1 MKKLFEQ
8 INQQLNQNQDV
19 VLVTIIADSGS
30 TPRGAGARMW
40 VSSSGQ
46 GGTIG
51 GGNVEYQA
59 YLRAQKALTEK
70 RSQIHGYNLGTDD
83 VAGMGMVCGGNV
95 VVYFQYLS
103 CQDQSTR
110 ELIDRCIELIDH
122 DKDAWL
128 IMDITNEAVWEM
140 GVYTVARG
148 LWGIRIDDVEP
159 LLKNHPDKVRIG
171 DQVYYSEPLVRVGT
185 VYVFGGGH
193 VGQELVSLLC
203 HLNFKCVILDD
214 REMFVSKELFPDAAE
229 RILCD
234 FKEIDRYI
242 NVTRRDYVVIMT
254 RGHQHDY
261 EVQTQLLRKE
271 PFYLG
276 VMGSR
281 SKIQYVTNRLLNDG
295 YTRNQIETSHMP
307 IGLAIDA
314 ETPAEIAVSIAAQLI
329 EMRAHRNN
337 RR

>member
-8 INQQLNQNQDV
+8 ISQQFNQNKDV

-59 YLRAQKALTEK
+59 FLRAQEALNEK
-70 RSQIHGYNLGTDD
+70 RSQIYGYDLGTQD
-83 VAGMGMVCGGNV
+83 VADIGMVCGGNV

-103 CQDQSTR
+103 SQDQPTC
-110 ELIDRCIELIDH
+110 ELIDRCIKLFEQDN
-122 DKDAWL
+122 DAWL
-128 IMDITNEAVWEM
+128 IMDITKEAVWEM
-140 GVYTVARG
+140 GVYTAARG
-148 LWGIRIDDVEP
+148 LCGIHVDDVEP
-159 LLKNHPDKVRIG
+159 LLKNHPDKVQIG
-171 DQVYYSEPLVRVGT
+171 NQVYYTEPLVQAGT

-193 VGQELVSLLC
+193 VAQELVLLLS
-203 HLNFKCVILDD
+203 HLNFKCIVLDD

-242 NVTRRDYVVIMT
+242 NVTGRDYVVIMT

-261 EVQTQLLRKE
+261 EVQTQLLRKN

-281 SKIQYVTNRLLNDG
+281 SKIQYVTNRLLGDG
-295 YTRNQIETSHMP
+295 YTRTQIETSYMP